1 LDIIFAGRLTELDGG
16 VFALLAAH
24 GWRER
29 AERRRRADGGTG
41 RGKRGRAEGRGEPAG

>member
-29 AERRRRADGGTG
+29 AERRRRADGKGEG
-41 RGKRGRAEGRGEPAG
+41 GRAGRGEGEESRG